1 MYKEDVMKKIIGIVL
16 ATVLV
21 ICLYMNIELSAVN
34 KAIVALAFSFA
45 GCCAILICLKIKW
58 HL

>member
-1 MYKEDVMKKIIGIVL
+1 MKKIIGIIL
-16 ATVLV
+16 ATILA